1 MALALGTLV
10 PAEADAQFTV
20 WKDGV
25 AIFSIDEGIPDF
37 FTFEYYPAGAT
48 YDATPDESV
57 GGSVP
62 DAADAVDLGLPSG
75 TLWAPW
81 NIGATKASEAGAYF
95 AWGEIKAKDSYS
107 WANYEYSEN
116 GTGEADDITKYNKK
130 DGKAR
135 LDAGD
140 AALRNWGAKWIIP
153 TFAQLCELFEE
164 CTWEWKEEGWDGD
177 GSLAGYLLTSKTNQ
191 KTLFMPA
198 AGMRGSETESQLGVK
213 GCYWSSN
220 LFGVQDC
227 VRALSCEFENDPEY
241 EVGDEYASGG
251 NRFRFRGLTIR
262 PVRSSQK

>member
-1 MALALGTLV
+1 MSIALGTLI
-10 PAEADAQFTV
+10 PAQAAAQFTV

-25 AIFSIDEGIPDF
+25 AIFSIDDGIPDF

-62 DAADAVDLGLPSG
+62 DVADAVDLGLPSG

-95 AWGEIKAKDSYS
+95 AWGEIKAKDSYTL
-107 WANYEYSEN
+107 ANYEYSEN
-116 GTGEADDITKYNKK
+116 GTGEADDFTKYNGK
-130 DGKAR
+130 DGKTR

-153 TFAQLCELFEE
+153 TFVQLCELFDE
-164 CTWEWKEEGWDGD
+164 CTWEWKEENWDGD
-177 GSLAGYLLTSKTNQ
+177 GSLAGYLLTSKTNEN
-191 KTLFMPA
+191 TLFMPA
-198 AGMRGSETESQLGVK
+198 TGISGDALGEK
-213 GCYWSSN
+213 GAYWSSD
-220 LFGVQDC
+220 LAGVNDC

-241 EVGDEYASGG
+241 KEGDEYASGG
-251 NRFRFRGLTIR
+251 ARLRYRGLSIR